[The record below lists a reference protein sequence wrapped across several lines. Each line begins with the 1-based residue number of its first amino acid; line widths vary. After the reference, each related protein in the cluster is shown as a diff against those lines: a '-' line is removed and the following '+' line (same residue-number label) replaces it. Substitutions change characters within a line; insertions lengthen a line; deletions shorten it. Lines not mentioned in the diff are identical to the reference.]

1 MRIGTTSSA
10 ERLKNPE
17 VVPLGKDHIM
27 TSINLIFK
35 TSGKSTM
42 AVTLVNPK
50 DSLTREEVNAAAAK
64 LIPVLLTRSGAE
76 VTELEKVT
84 ISTTTTEE
92 LV

>member
-17 VVPLGKDHIM
+17 VVSLGKDRIM

-42 AVTLVNPK
+42 TVTLANPK

-64 LIPVLLTRSGAE
+64 LIPVLVTRSGAE

>member
-17 VVPLGKDHIM
+17 VVLLGKDHIM

-35 TSGKSTM
+35 TSDKSTM
-42 AVTLVNPK
+42 TVTLANPK

-64 LIPVLLTRSGAE
+64 LIPVLVTRSGAE
-76 VTELEKVT
+76 VTELEKAT

>member
-1 MRIGTTSSA
+1 MKT
-10 ERLKNPE
+10 L
-17 VVPLGKDHIM
+17 
-27 TSINLIFK
+27 NLVFR

-42 AVTLVNPK
+42 TVTLANPKDNPK

-64 LIPVLLTRSGAE
+64 LIPILITRSGAE

-92 LV
+92 LA

>member
-17 VVPLGKDHIM
+17 VVPLGKDRIM

-42 AVTLVNPK
+42 TVTLANPK

-64 LIPVLLTRSGAE
+64 LIPVLVTRSGAE